1 MVEIR
6 QIKREEFDQAMAIAW
21 KTFLEFEADIYT
33 KEGVKSFCDFI
44 YDPLLEKMFLL
55 GSYLIF
61 GAFIDGRMLG
71 MAGIRNQNHLSL
83 LFVEK
88 EYHKMGIGS
97 ALVSSAFQYSFQKY
111 KERNYTVNASPY
123 AVEFYHKLGFWD
135 LAPQQHKQG
144 IIYTSMKKNLKYF
157 QSDLD

>member
-33 KEGVKSFCDFI
+33 KEGVKSFYDFI

-61 GAFIDGRMLG
+61 GAFIDGRMVG

-123 AVEFYHKLGFWD
+123 AVEFYHKMGFVD
-135 LAPQQHKQG
+135 VSKEIFKDG
-144 IIYTSMKKNLKYF
+144 ITYTPMKYGIR
-157 QSDLD
+157 

>member
-1 MVEIR
+1 MIEIR
-6 QIKREEFDQAMAIAW
+6 QIRREEFDQAMAIAW

-33 KEGVKSFCDFI
+33 KQGVKSFYDFI

-61 GAFIDGRMLG
+61 GAFIEGKMVG
-71 MAGIRNQNHLSL
+71 IAGVRNQNHLSL

-97 ALVSSAFQYSFQKY
+97 ALVSSAFQYSFQEF
-111 KERNYTVNASPY
+111 KEREYTVNASPY

-135 LAPQQHKQG
+135 VSAEISKDG
-144 IIYTSMKKNLKYF
+144 ITYTPMKYAI
-157 QSDLD
+157 S

>member
-6 QIKREEFDQAMAIAW
+6 QIKRDEFDQAMAIAW

-33 KEGVKSFCDFI
+33 KQGIKSFYDFI

-61 GAFIDGRMLG
+61 GAFIEGKMVG

-83 LFVEK
+83 LFVDK

-97 ALVSSAFQYSFQKY
+97 ALVSSAFQYSFQEY
-111 KERNYTVNASPY
+111 KERDYTVNASPY
-123 AVEFYHKLGFWD
+123 AVEFYHKLGFSD
-135 LAPQQHKQG
+135 VCEEIFKDG
-144 IIYTSMKKNLKYF
+144 ITYTPMKYAM
-157 QSDLD
+157 

>member
-1 MVEIR
+1 MIEIR
-6 QIKREEFDQAMAIAW
+6 QIRREEFDQAMAIAW

-33 KEGVKSFCDFI
+33 KQGVKSFYDFI

-61 GAFIDGRMLG
+61 GAFIEGKMVG
-71 MAGIRNQNHLSL
+71 IAGVRNQNHLSL

-97 ALVSSAFQYSFQKY
+97 ALVSSAFQYSFQEY
-111 KERNYTVNASPY
+111 KEREYTVNASPY

-135 LAPQQHKQG
+135 VSAEISKDG
-144 IIYTSMKKNLKYF
+144 ITYTPMKYAI
-157 QSDLD
+157 S

>member
-6 QIKREEFDQAMAIAW
+6 QIKKEEFEQAMAIAW

-33 KEGVKSFCDFI
+33 RQGVKSFYDFI

-61 GAFIDGRMLG
+61 GAFIEGNMVG
-71 MAGIRNQNHLSL
+71 IAGVRNQTHLSL
-83 LFVEK
+83 LFVDK
-88 EYHKMGIGS
+88 EYHEMGIGS
-97 ALVSSAFQYSFQKY
+97 ALVSSAFQYSFQEY

-123 AVEFYHKLGFWD
+123 AVEFYHKLGFRD
-135 LAPQQHKQG
+135 VSGAITKDG
-144 IIYTSMKKNLKYF
+144 ITYTPMTYVLSF
-157 QSDLD
+157 